1 MNLTPRIHSVLPAAL
16 MLLAATLPASADPS
30 ATTASGNPT
39 PVVTPAPTLDA
50 VVPGPI
56 DLGTM
61 LVGTGMSTTVRVG
74 HLAGNAGETL
84 RWTWLAPIGWNLP
97 GGVRVLDTGASVNE
111 PVMLDTS
118 VPAVRNGALILRSE
132 SPDGATRTIPVSA
145 TVLAHAIPSLS
156 ADAVVTG
163 RDLALSG
170 HTNSGQP
177 SAKVQLHNLA
187 THILS
192 ARAFVWSAA
201 IEGGEGRF
209 RLVGPTHRFVAEVPT
224 EYTVVFDGDGAQ
236 PGMDYTATLTLMA
249 GDEPLPGAALAVPLT
264 VTLKAR
270 AQAQPMTELV
280 STVKPTTTRL
290 RTPEHGEHKGERVLR
305 FDLAKG
311 GRTHLELFDAKGR
324 RVAGLI
330 QMRDLKPG
338 RYAVR
343 WNGRGESGHRL
354 AAGRYTARL
363 KAHGVTHSVAVA
375 IGR

>member
-1 MNLTPRIHSVLPAAL
+1 MNPTPRIHSILPAAL
-16 MLLAATLPASADPS
+16 MLLAATLPANADPS
-30 ATTASGNPT
+30 TTTSDPAPA
-39 PVVTPAPTLDA
+39 VTPAPTFDA

-61 LVGTGMSTTVRVG
+61 LVGTGMSTTVRIG
-74 HLAGNAGETL
+74 HLAGQAGESM
-84 RWTWLAPIGWNLP
+84 RWTWLAPVGWNLP
-97 GGVRVLDTGASVNE
+97 GGVRTVDPGASVNE

-118 VPAVRNGALILRSE
+118 VPAVRNGALILRSD
-132 SPDGATRTIPVSA
+132 SPDGMTRTIPVSA
-145 TVLAHAIPSLS
+145 TVLAHAVPSLS
-156 ADAVVTG
+156 SDAVLTERELV
-163 RDLALSG
+163 LSG

-177 SAKVQLHNLA
+177 SAKLQLHNLA
-187 THILS
+187 SNLLS
-192 ARAFVWSAA
+192 ARVFVWSAA

-209 RLVGPTHRFVAEVPT
+209 RLVGPTHRFVAEVPA

-236 PGMDYTATLTLMA
+236 PGTEHTATLTLMA
-249 GDEPLPGAALAVPLT
+249 GDEPLPGAAPAVPLT

-270 AQAQPMTELV
+270 PSAAYTAELIG
-280 STVKPTTTRL
+280 SAKPTTTRL
-290 RTPEHGEHKGERVLR
+290 RSPEHGEHKGERVLR
-305 FDLAKG
+305 FDLAKA

-330 QMRDLKPG
+330 QTRHLKPG

-343 WNGRGESGHRL
+343 WNGRGESGNRL

-363 KAHGVTHSVAVA
+363 QAHGVTRTVAVA

>member
-1 MNLTPRIHSVLPAAL
+1 MNPTPRIHSVLPAAL
-16 MLLAATLPASADPS
+16 MLLAATLPANADPS
-30 ATTASGNPT
+30 TTSSDPT

-61 LVGTGMSTTVRVG
+61 LVGTGMSTTVRIG
-74 HLAGNAGETL
+74 HLAGHAGEPL
-84 RWTWLAPIGWNLP
+84 RWTWLAPVGWNLP
-97 GGVRVLDTGASVNE
+97 GGVRTVDPGASVNE

-132 SPDGATRTIPVSA
+132 SPDGMTRTIPVSA

-156 ADAVVTG
+156 ADAVVTE
-163 RDLALSG
+163 RELVLSG

-177 SAKVQLHNLA
+177 SAKLQIHNLA
-187 THILS
+187 SNLLN
-192 ARAFVWSAA
+192 ARVFVWSAA
-201 IEGGEGRF
+201 IEGGDGRF
-209 RLVGPTHRFVAEVPT
+209 RIDGPTHRFVAEVPA
-224 EYTVVFDGDGAQ
+224 EYTIVFDGDGA
-236 PGMDYTATLTLMA
+236 PAGTEYTATLTLMA
-249 GDEPLPGAALAVPLT
+249 GDEPLPGASPAVPLT

-270 AQAQPMTELV
+270 P
-280 STVKPTTTRL
+280 STFQTAERISSVKPTSTRL

-305 FDLAKG
+305 FDLAKA

-330 QMRDLKPG
+330 QTRHLKPG
-338 RYAVR
+338 RYVVR
-343 WNGRGESGHRL
+343 WNGRNDSGSRL
-354 AAGRYTARL
+354 AAGHYTARL
-363 KAHGVTHSVAVA
+363 QAHGVTRTVAVA